1 MSFYSKYLANL
12 VLSNFTVVG
21 EDDSFDEPASAPPT
35 TTQRFFGADFN
46 NDLRGK
52 AHGSDIFE
60 RHWETNN
67 QFAAELESGDQTGRS
82 PRTPKTPL
90 QSARSDASEK
100 GHRKVLETRRNLV
113 MQLFKVVGMFPST
126 QATIA
131 FQVRRSAD
139 CS

>member
-1 MSFYSKYLANL
+1 MGHLLILILMKILHCA
-12 VLSNFTVVG
+12 VG
-21 EDDSFDEPASAPPT
+21 EDDSIDEPASAPPT

-52 AHGSDIFE
+52 LRPSSPHIY
-60 RHWETNN
+60 TNATGTN
-67 QFAAELESGDQTGRS
+67 QPFAAELETGDQAGRS

-90 QSARSDASEK
+90 QSARSDVSEK

-113 MQLFKVVGMFPST
+113 MQLFNEHGVFPSA

-131 FQVRRSAD
+131 FQVRSQ
-139 CS
+139 

>member
-1 MSFYSKYLANL
+1 MS
-12 VLSNFTVVG
+12 
-21 EDDSFDEPASAPPT
+21 EDDSIEEPASAPPT

-52 AHGSDIFE
+52 PTSPSSICQNAPG
-60 RHWETNN
+60 TNL
-67 QFAAELESGDQTGRS
+67 QFAAELETGDQTGRS

-100 GHRKVLETRRNLV
+100 GHRKVLEARRNLV
-113 MQLFKVVGMFPST
+113 MQLFNEHGVFPSS

-131 FQVRRSAD
+131 FQVRVAKHRI
-139 CS
+139 